1 MVGIT
6 TVVVTTAATAAT
18 TTTTAERSPAA
29 RVLARPTGTGGTCRR
44 RPFAAAAATPQEPDE
59 PALSE
64 TTNVH
69 EHPGWS
75 RPL

>member
-1 MVGIT
+1 MRVRLAGMAG
-6 TVVVTTAATAAT
+6 VALLAAAMST
-18 TTTTAERSPAA
+18 RL
-29 RVLARPTGTGGTCRR
+29 LARPTGTGGTCRR
-44 RPFAAAAATPQEPDE
+44 RPFAAAAADE

-69 EHPGWS
+69 EHPGSS